1 MTLLLFM
8 FYISYRGFLIC
19 KKAPFKIKILTYIAV
34 LCIIIRNIALIIM
47 FITENLTYLYF
58 LKPLIYLNFI
68 SMPIIVCIILCI
80 LARSSKI
87 NFSYLFIVFF
97 ASVAIYILFI
107 LKGQIYIILNMD
119 FGYMVNMINAEQI
132 KNIALA
138 FYTLCCMWFIVLI
151 KEKNSN
157 KLLIVFSAIACVVSI
172 AEILLNIISMEFI
185 PNLLISNCLWLI
197 LLDYILYKIKRER
210 HIN

>member
-1 MTLLLFM
+1 M
-8 FYISYRGFLIC
+8 FYISYRGISIC
-19 KKAPFKIKILTYIAV
+19 KKVPFKIKILTYIGI
-34 LCIIIRNIALIIM
+34 LGIIIRNVALIIM
-47 FITENLTYLYF
+47 FITENLAYLYF

-80 LARSSKI
+80 LARNSKI

-107 LKGQIYIILNMD
+107 LKGQIDIILNMD
-119 FGYMVNMINAEQI
+119 FGYVVNMINGEYL

-138 FYTLCCMWFIVLI
+138 FYTLCFIWCIILI
-151 KEKNSN
+151 RENNYN
-157 KLLIVFSAIACVVSI
+157 KSLIVFATVVCGVSI
-172 AEILLNIISMEFI
+172 VEILSSITNAEFI

-197 LLDYILYKIKRER
+197 LLDYILYKIKR
-210 HIN
+210 